1 MMASALLLCVLAQSL
16 PPADL
21 NRVQVGQVPPDF
33 TLEDRQGRKVTLSQ
47 FRGHKRVVLVFYR
60 GQW

>member
-1 MMASALLLCVLAQSL
+1 MIASALLLCLLAQ
-16 PPADL
+16 
-21 NRVQVGQVPPDF
+21 VGEVPPDF
-33 TLEDRQGRKVTLSQ
+33 TLPDRQGRKVTLSQ